1 MGVMEATESA
11 LLRLGSP
18 ITSLWFPSVVV
29 FAQPWVL
36 LPPHPELSFHA
47 TPQSSKPSLLL
58 TSKRASARLG
68 LSLGTDGGD
77 SVVPPLPEELSLS
90 DRTLSLLTTLQS
102 RRAPPGVWSR
112 GRPTLR
118 PMPTT
123 AMVVTAMDLAMEA
136 TAMAVLATATE
147 DTARGLLT
155 LRPMAAMAMAVLAT
169 AMADT
174 ARGLL
179 TLRPMPIMA
188 MADMDSATDSAM
200 EAMAMAVLATATA
213 RGLPTPSPT
222 MVEPTLATAMAV
234 TVLVLV
240 TATATASKGQS
251 CSRELQPL
259 KLTLDE
265 QID

>member
-58 TSKRASARLG
+58 TSKRASARLR

-102 RRAPPGVWSR
+102 RRAPPGAWTR

-118 PMPTT
+118 PMLTT

-136 TAMAVLATATE
+136 TAMAVLAMAMADMDW
-147 DTARGLLT
+147 DTDSA
-155 LRPMAAMAMAVLAT
+155 MEAMAMAVLAT

-179 TLRPMPIMA
+179 TLRPMPTMA

>member
-123 AMVVTAMDLAMEA
+123 AMVVTAMDLAMET
-136 TAMAVLATATE
+136 TAMADVDW
-147 DTARGLLT
+147 DTDS
-155 LRPMAAMAMAVLAT
+155 AMAVLAT

-179 TLRPMPIMA
+179 TLRPMSTMA